1 MAGLLNNILDYIR
14 VNDEDDY
21 DDYDE
26 MDSVKEEPVVRSSRR
41 SEAAEPKASRRNRF
55 QEADEEEQES
65 TMRRERAARTE
76 RGSSKV
82 VPMRT
87 LTKGLEVCVVRPSS
101 FADSQQICNELL
113 GGRACVLNLE
123 GFDEDNAQRIIDF
136 VSGCLFSIDG
146 KIHRISRY
154 IFILAP
160 NSVDISGDYLEL
172 LPSEKN
178 SSVTINKEL

>member
-41 SEAAEPKASRRNRF
+41 SEAAEPKASRSNRF
-55 QEADEEEQES
+55 EEEQES

-178 SSVTINKEL
+178 SSVTLNKEL

>member
-14 VNDEDDY
+14 VNDVDDY
-21 DDYDE
+21 DEYDE

-41 SEAAEPKASRRNRF
+41 ADSADAKASRRSRF
-55 QEADEEEQES
+55 QEEDDDQES
-65 TMRRERAARTE
+65 SARHERSARTE
-76 RGSSKV
+76 RSSSKV
-82 VPMRT
+82 VPMRK
-87 LTKGLEVCVVRPSS
+87 LTKGLEVCVVRPAS

-178 SSVTINKEL
+178 SSVTFNKD